1 LKKIDVRGKN
11 MPESEI
17 PEGSKEIRC
26 IICPTGCLVHVENV
40 NGELIIE
47 GHSCKR
53 GEEYGREEFIAP
65 KRILTTTIRVENGFL
80 PLIPVRSDKPLPKE
94 RLQEALKEI
103 AITKIKAPIKMGDI
117 LLKDILGLEANI
129 IASRDLAEV

>member
-1 LKKIDVRGKN
+1 MIKMSKN
-11 MPESEI
+11 DQSAD
-17 PEGSKEIRC
+17 IRC
-26 IICPTGCLVHVENV
+26 IICPTGCLVRVERV

-53 GEEYGREEFIAP
+53 GEVYAREEFVSP
-65 KRILTTTIRVENGFL
+65 KRILTTTMRVESGFL

-94 RLQEALKEI
+94 RLQEALKQI

-117 LLKDILGLEANI
+117 LIKDVLGLNTNI
-129 IASRDLAEV
+129 IASRDLAEA